1 MKSRIPKGENESMSL
16 RDLEEDGVQDEKIR
30 ETEKRK
36 GSKGWKFTQRS
47 PSFSR
52 HKSEKLYF
60 FLKRDC

>member
-1 MKSRIPKGENESMSL
+1 MSL